1 LKYKRYIII
10 LFIWLFSAITSTSF
24 GQLNKSYFFN
34 QGRYFLSREQFPEAI
49 SSLNQ
54 LIRVDTTIAEAWFL
68 RGVAKYYLNDLHGAL
83 SDFSKTISQNPVYSQ
98 AYLYRAVVLS
108 QFSRFNQAFLDFEM
122 AIDLRPNSPDAY
134 YSRGISYLLT
144 QQPEKAIKDFS
155 QVIKFEPKNI
165 EAWLNRGI
173 AHLMNNDTLSALKD
187 YQHAIP
193 LNPFNAQPYSKRGRL
208 YYEMGKYQQALAD
221 LNQAIKL
228 DNSSSINYF
237 LRALTHSALEDLGN
251 AIDDL
256 DKAIS
261 LSPDN
266 ALSIYN
272 RALIMWQMGD
282 TKAALMDFDRVSELN
297 PDNMLAYFNR
307 GVLLYELENFSDA
320 IDDFTTAI
328 ELFPDFARAYL
339 IRSSAYARLGNWS
352 ESESD
357 RVFAHSIAERYSD
370 QHNQPLT
377 DTSEHFK
384 NLIAF
389 SADFS
394 QATIIPSLDGYDSKP
409 IDILPFVR
417 VSLTSR
423 ENLKTTTQN
432 FIPIDTLNHQL
443 YDTDLQFVLQTSHD
457 IGSLNFVDIINQN
470 TFIKALTEGIRHSAE
485 GKFNKAVEWYEKS
498 IQLLPANPLAL
509 LNLAVEK
516 AEMVS
521 FIASFEKEVGS
532 IDFNQNPRRTSKSTP
547 KAGIELISF
556 EESLELLNQL
566 EIIIPNNHIVYYN
579 KANVFALSGDMDNA
593 ILLYDKAIEINPH
606 MAEAWYNR
614 GLIYLMLKDNEK
626 GCSNLGKAGELG
638 IKQAYLIIHR
648 FCRK

>member
-1 LKYKRYIII
+1 LKYKYHIII
-10 LFIWLFSAITSTSF
+10 LLLWLFSTIASASF

-34 QGRYFLSREQFPEAI
+34 QGRYFLRREQFPEAI

-54 LIRVDTTIAEAWFL
+54 LIRVDSTIAEAWFL

-83 SDFSKTISQNPVYSQ
+83 SDFSKSISQNPVYSQ

-108 QFSRFNQAFLDFEM
+108 QFSKFNQAFLDFEM

-144 QQPEKAIKDFS
+144 MQPEKAIKDFS
-155 QVIKFEPKNI
+155 LVIRFEPKNI
-165 EAWLNRGI
+165 EAWLNRGV

-193 LNPFNAQPYSKRGRL
+193 LNPFNAEPYSKRGRL
-208 YYEMGKYQQALAD
+208 YYEMSKYQQALSD

-228 DNSSSINYF
+228 DNTSSVNYF
-237 LRALTHSALEDLGN
+237 LRALTHSALENLDK

-256 DKAIS
+256 DKAIT

-272 RALIMWQMGD
+272 RALIMWQKGD
-282 TKAALMDFDRVSELN
+282 TKAALNDFDRVSELN
-297 PDNMLAYFNR
+297 PNNMLVYFNR
-307 GVLLYELENFSDA
+307 GVLLYELEKFSDA
-320 IDDFTTAI
+320 IADFSSAI

-339 IRSSAYARLGNWS
+339 GRSSAYARMGNWS
-352 ESESD
+352 ESERD
-357 RVFAHSIAERYSD
+357 KIFAHSIAERYGD
-370 QHNQPLT
+370 QHSQALT
-377 DTSEHFK
+377 DTSQHFK

-409 IDILPFVR
+409 IDILPFIR

-432 FIPIDTLNHQL
+432 FIPIDTLNNQL

-457 IGSLNFVDIINQN
+457 IGSLNFEDKIHQN
-470 TFIKALTEGIRHSAE
+470 SFVKAFTEGIRHSVE
-485 GKFNKAVEWYEKS
+485 GKFNQAVESYEKS
-498 IQLLPANPLAL
+498 IESAPSNPLAL

-521 FIASFEKEVGS
+521 FIASFEKEIGS
-532 IDFNQNPRRTSKSTP
+532 IDFNQNTRRTTRSTTRS
-547 KAGIELISF
+547 GMQLVSF

-566 EIIIPNNHIVYYN
+566 EIIMPGNHIVYYN
-579 KANVFALSGDMDNA
+579 KANLFALSGDMDNA
-593 ILLYDKAIEINPH
+593 IMLYDKTIEINPQ

-614 GLIYLMLKDNEK
+614 GLIFLMLKETEK
-626 GCSNLGKAGELG
+626 GCSNMGKAGELG